1 MLKTIKEQVRKVITY
16 SQEIPEPQVDDLIDQ
31 WLEAKR
37 DFIEAFGG
45 KLIYELA
52 LPVTFELTQ
61 DARAERINNLI
72 DYIISSDISDTSK
85 TIDSFDY
92 YMTSSTP
99 DIQIISERDLPNLL
113 LRLQSSS
120 STN

>member
-72 DYIISSDISDTSK
+72 DYVEDKYDNPALR
-85 TIDSFDY
+85 SFINRN
-92 YMTSSTP
+92 S
-99 DIQIISERDLPNLL
+99 
-113 LRLQSSS
+113 
-120 STN
+120 